1 MCWNA
6 DASLNTFLFSIFVL
20 WIVFYNNHYTK
31 YKIHHFD
38 NKWMYIFL
46 LLAFS
51 MQLIEYFIWKNITN
65 KYYNSIFT
73 MCAFILVF
81 LQPIPSLMLL
91 SNFLIRNILLSL
103 YIIVA
108 FPYIIYIIYSKKFG
122 SIVSPAGNLIWNF
135 NINNVLFWLWTFA
148 LLFSFLYEQQWASAL
163 FAIITFSIFI
173 YKEQSSSGSVWCWF
187 INSISIYLAVYL
199 LFYLPFN
206 ENKQVC

>member
-6 DASLNTFLFSIFVL
+6 DVSLNTFVFSIFVL
-20 WIVFYNNHYTK
+20 GIVFYNNHYTK
-31 YKIHHFD
+31 YKIHHFV

-46 LLAFS
+46 LLSFS

-91 SNFLIRNILLSL
+91 SNFLLRNILLAL
-103 YIIVA
+103 YVIIAV
-108 FPYIIYIIYSKKFG
+108 PYIIYNIYSKKFG
-122 SIVSPAGNLIWNF
+122 SIVSPSGNLIWNF
-135 NINNVLFWLWTFA
+135 NINNVLFWLWVFL
-148 LLFSFLYEQQWASAL
+148 LLFSFLYEQQWGPVL

-173 YKEQSSSGSVWCWF
+173 YKELSSSGSVWCWF
-187 INSISIYLAVYL
+187 INSISVYLAVYL